1 MCGIDPDVGER
12 RADELLRRLHL
23 ENLANANPFTLSGGQ
38 KRRLSVATVLSTHPD
53 VVIADEPTF
62 GQDRTTFIQL
72 IELLREM
79 SDDGVGVLAITHDPL
94 VVDLLG
100 VRHVRLA
107 SGGMEVQR

>member
-1 MCGIDPDVGER
+1 M
-12 RADELLRRLHL
+12 
-23 ENLANANPFTLSGGQ
+23 
-38 KRRLSVATVLSTHPD
+38 
-53 VVIADEPTF
+53 VIADEPTF